1 MKTDPTSIS
10 IHKKTGAGAPAI
22 SGATPPMT
30 DIFDIKPLEIF
41 GVDPDLFK
49 WSIIAGTALLFILGS
64 LFFFLWKRKKKSP
77 PKAPE
82 IPPDQKALDRL
93 AALKNDP
100 NPDGKRFYF
109 KLSEILRDYIHGRFH
124 VPALEMTSEELIEA
138 TATLSLN
145 ESLKQGLIDFVK
157 RADPVKFAGKP
168 PEFQQM
174 KNDLLMADRFVRRT
188 APPAP
193 DSCAPPSFQPEK
205 KTAAALK

>member
-1 MKTDPTSIS
+1 MKTDPISVSIPE
-10 IHKKTGAGAPAI
+10 KTAAVAPGI

-49 WSIIAGTALLFILGS
+49 WSIIAGIALLCILGS
-64 LFFFLWKRKKKSP
+64 LFFFLWKRKKKTP
-77 PKAPE
+77 QKAPE
-82 IPPDQKALDRL
+82 IPPDQKAIARL

-100 NPDGKRFYF
+100 DPDGKRFYF

-124 VPALEMTSEELIEA
+124 VPALEMTAEELTSA
-138 TATLSLN
+138 MATLTLN
-145 ESLKQGLIDFVK
+145 DRLKQGIIDFTQ

-168 PEFQQM
+168 PEAQQM
-174 KNDLLMADRFVRRT
+174 KTDLLMANHFVRRT

-193 DSCAPPSFQPEK
+193 DSCARPPFQAEK
-205 KTAAALK
+205 KPASAFK